1 MKQTVLK
8 IAFLFAGLALLTT
21 CKKDYSVEGNGYN
34 NNAVGT
40 LLDSSGSCQNIGVVG
55 TYTVDSILT
64 DSNYL
69 LINVNFTSVGK
80 YKIQTDTVNGFW
92 FIDSAT
98 ILTTG
103 SQIIKIPG
111 YGKPLLP
118 VNPTFLVSFNDSY
131 CFFVV
136 PITGASGSTA
146 ITYAGYSLAG
156 APNTC
161 SGATVQGTYTAGTTL
176 TSSNS
181 AVIQV
186 TVTSPGAYSISTP
199 TVNGM
204 KFTRNGI
211 FDNTGSY
218 AITLYGQGSPIDSG
232 TTTIPITAGSSTCSF
247 LVPVVAP
254 AANTGNSSGSGGS
267 TSTGSANTWQFNDG
281 SQLFSGTDSATVNTV
296 TSPVTETALVISGGT
311 MTGDTTISL
320 SVGILGSA
328 SIKTGTYTSSI
339 YVINGISN
347 VIYQPTT
354 TGQGLQVI
362 ITSYNSNTKIVQG
375 TFSGSVQNSSG
386 ATKNITGG
394 SFNARIVN

>member
-1 MKQTVLK
+1 
-8 IAFLFAGLALLTT
+8 
-21 CKKDYSVEGNGYN
+21 
-34 NNAVGT
+34 
-40 LLDSSGSCQNIGVVG
+40 
-55 TYTVDSILT
+55 
-64 DSNYL
+64 
-69 LINVNFTSVGK
+69 
-80 YKIQTDTVNGFW
+80 
-92 FIDSAT
+92 
-98 ILTTG
+98 
-103 SQIIKIPG
+103 
-111 YGKPLLP
+111 
-118 VNPTFLVSFNDSY
+118 
-131 CFFVV
+131 
-136 PITGASGSTA
+136 
-146 ITYAGYSLAG
+146 
-156 APNTC
+156 
-161 SGATVQGTYTAGTTL
+161 
-176 TSSNS
+176 
-181 AVIQV
+181 
-186 TVTSPGAYSISTP
+186 
-199 TVNGM
+199 
-204 KFTRNGI
+204 
-211 FDNTGSY
+211 
-218 AITLYGQGSPIDSG
+218 
-232 TTTIPITAGSSTCSF
+232 
-247 LVPVVAP
+247 VVAP